1 VSVSVDYTRGAIGAE
16 GEEAAA
22 TERTFATVTYSTRKG
37 DVVNVGTSVVG
48 MYPHCG
54 SVIETL
60 SHSNYIYAADGLA
73 EVIKHRS
80 EEDRA
85 SNYDE
90 LLAAGMDGMV

>member
-1 VSVSVDYTRGAIGAE
+1 MSAPALSVCTHIVALSLKLL
-16 GEEAAA
+16 A
-22 TERTFATVTYSTRKG
+22 TQ
-37 DVVNVGTSVVG
+37 
-48 MYPHCG
+48 
-54 SVIETL
+54 I
-60 SHSNYIYAADGLA
+60 IYAADGLA